1 MLEETVI
8 PINFGQGVDSK
19 SDPKA
24 VPAGKMLRL
33 ENAVFSKPN
42 QITKRNG
49 YTALSTTVAGG
60 AAISAPKLIH
70 DYKNE
75 LIALDNNRILSY
87 SPNETA
93 WHDKG
98 RYTSVEVSRSLV
110 SEDLDSS
117 GLADVAILGNYALYG
132 YSNATGD
139 IYGQVVD
146 LISGDILVNSLVA
159 SSFVA
164 ATQPVK
170 CVLLGGTTLA
180 IVYQK
185 STLQYG
191 ARTVTFSGGGVVS
204 FSAETIIT
212 TTATGPLDI
221 IPTATG
227 GAFVY
232 PQSTT
237 PGITVSTLSTALA
250 VSSANIAAV
259 LGNVNATV
267 VAIQKTSSGNI
278 WVYWNETTDDG
289 FGNLTASSIY
299 YAVFSSTLVPVL
311 ARTLLVALGTPYY
324 ISNMTARATS
334 ATAQTLYFGLFASLG
349 PAPANEAETT
359 NYITATD
366 AGAVGASTL
375 FAHGVTPFS
384 HTFDIGSR
392 QYAIFLYRM
401 ADMTLTI
408 GGTVGPSIQPTF
420 FLIELTNL
428 VTVPYVAARFA
439 SGVAAS
445 YSGLLQTRISTQN
458 VAAFSI
464 TKVYFAP
471 GIEVQEL
478 AGSTTYVSGTI
489 GVYSYSFDFDSANAN
504 VAKNSGDIAVLN
516 GGVMQMYDGASCVEW
531 GFHLFPEIV
540 SLTQAS
546 PFGAIAA
553 GTYDYMAIYEWID
566 NQGNLHQSAPS
577 EVQRIV
583 VAATPSQVTIVVTS
597 NYLTQKANSRVALYR
612 TIGAGGATG
621 SVFYR
626 LGSAI
631 ATPTGLTPFSA
642 VFVDTIADATIQT
655 KNQAYTYPASP
666 VLENTAP
673 PPSMAMLPH
682 NNRLWF
688 VDSENPNTDVWYTK
702 SFQPGVGLSPSGF
715 MLEQFDPKFGK
726 INALAEMDEKLVALK
741 AQGVCI
747 QAGDGVNDAGTGS
760 TLSFPQFV
768 PSDVGC
774 DQLKSVI
781 TFPGGVMFHTPKGI
795 YMLNRATNISYIG
808 AEVEAYNAQQI
819 TSAHLLNGK
828 SQIRFLCSTGLTI
841 VYDYIFQQW
850 STFTN
855 HTGLSSSTWN
865 SLYVYSTGSLVFIE
879 APGVYTDNGVA
890 FSVLAQTAWLGLG
903 GIQGFQRVKR
913 FIMLGDY
920 ANGLSAS
927 HAISVAAAYDFS
939 TTFQAAIPYVFGS
952 ASTSGVFQYRERLPI
967 QKCDTISLL
976 IQETTTGSA
985 LENLDLTNMSFE
997 AGVKRGVRKL
1007 GGLQS
1012 VG

>member
-1 MLEETVI
+1 MLEEQVI
-8 PINFGQGVDSK
+8 PIKFGQGVDSK

-33 ENAVFSKPN
+33 ENAVFTKPN
-42 QITKRNG
+42 QISKRNG

-60 AAISAPKLIH
+60 AAITAPKITH
-70 DYKNE
+70 EYKNE
-75 LIALDNNRILSY
+75 LITLDDNRILSY
-87 SPNETA
+87 SPNQSA
-93 WHDKG
+93 WNSKG
-98 RYTSVEVSRSLV
+98 TYTSIEISRKLV

-117 GLADVAILGNYALYG
+117 GIADVAIFGNYALYG

-139 IYGQVVD
+139 VYGQVVD
-146 LISGDILVNSLVA
+146 ISSGDILVNSLVT
-159 SSFVA
+159 SSFFA
-164 ATQPVK
+164 ATQQVK

-185 STLQYG
+185 STAQYG
-191 ARTVTFSGGGVVS
+191 ARTVVFSGGGVVS

-212 TTATGPLDI
+212 TNATGPLDI
-221 IPTATG
+221 IPTTTG
-227 GAFVY
+227 GAIVY

-237 PGITVSTLSTALA
+237 PGITVSTISTALA
-250 VSSANIAAV
+250 VSSATIAAT
-259 LGNVNATV
+259 LGDVRTTV
-267 VAIQKTSSGNI
+267 VAISKTSNGNI

-289 FGNLTASSIY
+289 LGNLTASSIY
-299 YAVFSSTLVPVL
+299 YAVFSSTLVSVL
-311 ARTLLVALGTPYY
+311 ARTLLLVVPTPYY
-324 ISNMTARATS
+324 ISNMMAKANS
-334 ATAQTLYFGLFASLG
+334 ATAQTLYFGTWASSG
-349 PAPANEAETT
+349 GAPSNETETSR
-359 NYITATD
+359 YITATD
-366 AGAVGASTL
+366 AGVVGASTL

-384 HTFDIGSR
+384 HSFDVGSR

-428 VTVPYVAARFA
+428 VSVPYVAGRFA

-445 YSGLLQTRISTQN
+445 YNGLFQTKISTQN
-458 VAAFSI
+458 VAAFSS
-464 TKVYFAP
+464 TKFYFSP
-471 GIEVQEL
+471 GIEVQQL
-478 AGSTTYVSGTI
+478 AGATTYVSGTI
-489 GVYSYSFDFDSANAN
+489 GVYSYAFDFDSLNAN
-504 VAKNSGDIAVLN
+504 IAKNSGGVAVLN
-516 GGVMQMYDGASCVEW
+516 GAVMQMYDGANTVEL
-531 GFHLFPEIV
+531 GFHLFPEII
-540 SLTQAS
+540 SLTQAT

-553 GTYDYMAIYEWID
+553 GTYDYLAIYEWID
-566 NQGNLHQSAPS
+566 NQGNLHQSATS

-583 VAATPSQVTIVVTS
+583 VAATPSQVTIAVTI
-597 NYLTQKANSRVALYR
+597 NYLSQKTNSRVSLYR

-626 LGSAI
+626 VGS
-631 ATPTGLTPFSA
+631 SA
-642 VFVDTIADATIQT
+642 LVPSAAVPYVLFIDLLDDATLQT

-673 PPSMAMLPH
+673 PPSMAMLAH

-688 VDSENPNTDVWYTK
+688 VDSENPLTDVWYTK

-715 MLEQFDPKFGK
+715 MVEQIDPKFGQ
-726 INALAEMDEKLVALK
+726 IVALAEMDEKIVFLK
-741 AQGVCI
+741 EQGVCI

-781 TFPGGVMFHTPKGI
+781 TFPGGVMFHSPKGI

-808 AEVEAYNAQQI
+808 AEVEAYNSQQI

-828 SQIRFLCSTGLTI
+828 SQIRFLCSTGLSL

-855 HTGLSSSTWN
+855 HTGVSSSTWN
-865 SLYVYSTGSLVFIE
+865 NLYVYSTGALIFIE
-879 APGVYTDNGVA
+879 APSVFTDNGA
-890 FSVLAQTAWLGLG
+890 PFNLLAQTAWLGLA

-920 ANGLSAS
+920 ANGLSAG
-927 HAISVAAAYDFS
+927 HFISVSAAYDFS

-952 ASTSGVFQYRERLPI
+952 ASTNGVFQYRERLPQ
-967 QKCDTISLL
+967 QKCDTVSLL
-976 IQETTTGSA
+976 IQENTTGSP
-985 LENLDLTNMSFE
+985 LENLALTDMSFE
-997 AGVKRGVRKL
+997 AGMKRGVNKL
-1007 GGLQS
+1007 GGLKS